1 MKNSYCFAVLS
12 DIHIDLEDGGRRT
25 YFIHAEK
32 NFKRALE
39 QCKELGCDFIVS
51 AGDQVTNASGAVG
64 EWCRYRALIS
74 ASGYSGQVF
83 ETLGNHE
90 LRFAKYG
97 ACTVEDCRNEFVEY
111 TDLSSKPVSR
121 PADKTYYEYIEP
133 VFGDAF
139 IFMALE
145 NGADTNLIDNFS
157 DEQIDWLEELLA
169 RYSREDRRV
178 FLIQHAPIYG
188 FGAGDDTQK
197 PAYEGSIHL
206 YDNSGAVFI
215 NNRRFHELVS
225 RYRDIIWLSGH
236 THVDLRDGV
245 NYSHEGGCHMLHIPA
260 LSGST
265 RMIYDENGRHIL
277 NRTFYDDAAQ
287 GYIADVSRDEV
298 VFRGIDF
305 LSGEMYPQYTYTI
318 R

>member
-1 MKNSYCFAVLS
+1 
-12 DIHIDLEDGGRRT
+12 
-25 YFIHAEK
+25 
-32 NFKRALE
+32 
-39 QCKELGCDFIVS
+39 
-51 AGDQVTNASGAVG
+51 
-64 EWCRYRALIS
+64 
-74 ASGYSGQVF
+74 
-83 ETLGNHE
+83 
-90 LRFAKYG
+90 
-97 ACTVEDCRNEFVEY
+97 
-111 TDLSSKPVSR
+111 
-121 PADKTYYEYIEP
+121 
-133 VFGDAF
+133 
-139 IFMALE
+139 MALE

-157 DEQIDWLEELLA
+157 DEQLDWLEELLE
-169 RYSREDRRV
+169 RHSREDRRV

-206 YDNSGAVFI
+206 YDDSGAVFI
-215 NNRRFHELVS
+215 NNRRFRELVS